1 MKFFTIP
8 NEAEQFYTN
17 IFKDTLTV
25 DDVNDNIEYNED
37 DV

>member
-8 NEAEQFYTN
+8 NEAEKFYTN
-17 IFKDTLTV
+17 IFKETTDNI
-25 DDVNDNIEYNED
+25 NDNIDYNED